1 MADKVFE
8 LYPPTKGK
16 KGDWDE
22 ESREDEDDARK
33 GEDRGVEYEDVA
45 QPQPSDGPWE

>member
-33 GEDRGVEYEDVA
+33 DAGALDGEDWGGV
-45 QPQPSDGPWE
+45 